1 MEPLT
6 VLLRLVHIVAGA
18 VWVGMAVFV
27 GFFLGPTMQEVGPD
41 GGKVM
46 LALQRRGLMTL
57 LPVLALG
64 TLLSG
69 LWLYWRASLGFQ
81 PAYLAS
87 PTGVTF
93 ALGGLAALLG
103 YGLGIGVMRPATLR
117 AAALA
122 RGLEGSAGGAD
133 HQATLAEIGRLRGRA
148 GRAGRA
154 VAALLLLATAAM
166 AVARYL

>member
-1 MEPLT
+1 
-6 VLLRLVHIVAGA
+6 
-18 VWVGMAVFV
+18 
-27 GFFLGPTMQEVGPD
+27 
-41 GGKVM
+41 
-46 LALQRRGLMTL
+46 MTL

-81 PAYLAS
+81 PAYLSS
-87 PTGVTF
+87 PAGVTF
-93 ALGGLAALLG
+93 ALGGVLALVG
-103 YGLGIGVMRPATLR
+103 YGLGIAVLRPATLR

-122 RGLEGSAGGAD
+122 RDLEDGAGNAD
-133 HQATLAEIGRLRGRA
+133 RQATLAEIGRLRGRA
-148 GRAGRA
+148 GRAGGA